1 MLKNLIALCL
11 LLYIGLAS
19 AQLSEAAQK
28 NLVNLANA
36 ELQRQLVNGS
46 DAKSA
51 NKSLVAQT
59 SLRKIVQS
67 G

>member
-1 MLKNLIALCL
+1 MFKNLIALCVV
-11 LLYIGLAS
+11 LYMGMAS

-46 DAKSA
+46 DSA
-51 NKSLVAQT
+51 NKSLVAVT
-59 SLRKIVQS
+59 SLNKIV
-67 G
+67 